1 MKMIVLWF
9 LLLTGIVFLPMCR
22 QQDKQD
28 NQHNAAETDPLVS
41 EESEQQAKPDDTRKV
56 KTLVQEAASL
66 VQSKGED
73 AFKDFRVK
81 DSKWR
86 QGETYIFVVNP
97 EGNMLVHP
105 DPKLEG
111 KNQLELKS
119 INGKSII
126 KGILNSVTAHP
137 NKPEGWFHYQWP
149 VPGGITPRWKST
161 FAQQVKAPSGKSY
174 VIGCGIYSDRMEKEY
189 AVDLVKA
196 AVEEIEKKGE
206 AALPLFRDKT
216 GPFLVKDA
224 YILVIT
230 MDGVELVNPAFPSF
244 EGKNV
249 LNQKDAQGK
258 FLIKEMLKTAE
269 EKGSG
274 WVNYVWPKPGE
285 SIPTPKTTFVQKAKM
300 GEKWVVVGC
309 GVYTDDPSKAA
320 TTAPAM
326 TAQELMQHVRE
337 GAALLS
343 KQGEKAYVEF
353 RKKDTKWFHDDTY
366 FFVWTTDG
374 IRVFHP
380 ILPVEEGKN
389 EINRKDPMGRPIGK
403 MFLEAVSGPKG
414 EGWVHY
420 MWPEPGKLF
429 PTWKSSFLKKVTYPS
444 GKQYFIGSGIYNLQM
459 NDAFIEDLV
468 ERAAKTVSE
477 QGKKSFDKLRDKTG
491 PYIFMETYVF
501 VDTPEGVELV
511 NAAQPSLE
519 GKSLKDEKDLKG
531 NLFVQEYLK
540 AATPK
545 GAWIEYTWYKPG
557 EDKPGTKRV
566 FVKKVQSGSE
576 TYILGAGYYPEE
588 ANKKEK

>member
-9 LLLTGIVFLPMCR
+9 LLLTGIAFLPMCR

-230 MDGVELVNPAFPSF
+230 MDGVELVNPAFTS
-244 EGKNV
+244 
-249 LNQKDAQGK
+249 
-258 FLIKEMLKTAE
+258 
-269 EKGSG
+269 
-274 WVNYVWPKPGE
+274 
-285 SIPTPKTTFVQKAKM
+285 
-300 GEKWVVVGC
+300 
-309 GVYTDDPSKAA
+309 
-320 TTAPAM
+320 
-326 TAQELMQHVRE
+326 
-337 GAALLS
+337 
-343 KQGEKAYVEF
+343 
-353 RKKDTKWFHDDTY
+353 
-366 FFVWTTDG
+366 
-374 IRVFHP
+374 
-380 ILPVEEGKN
+380 
-389 EINRKDPMGRPIGK
+389 
-403 MFLEAVSGPKG
+403 
-414 EGWVHY
+414 
-420 MWPEPGKLF
+420 
-429 PTWKSSFLKKVTYPS
+429 
-444 GKQYFIGSGIYNLQM
+444 
-459 NDAFIEDLV
+459 
-468 ERAAKTVSE
+468 
-477 QGKKSFDKLRDKTG
+477 
-491 PYIFMETYVF
+491 
-501 VDTPEGVELV
+501 
-511 NAAQPSLE
+511 
-519 GKSLKDEKDLKG
+519 
-531 NLFVQEYLK
+531 
-540 AATPK
+540 
-545 GAWIEYTWYKPG
+545 
-557 EDKPGTKRV
+557 
-566 FVKKVQSGSE
+566 
-576 TYILGAGYYPEE
+576 
-588 ANKKEK
+588 